1 MVGHVVCAKENMGLF
16 VSSGVSPLE
25 YFCNDTDIE
34 VFKSMFTL
42 SCMAKVITVKPVSAE
57 HLTPAVVVVAL

>member
-25 YFCNDTDIE
+25 YFCNDTE

-42 SCMAKVITVKPVSAE
+42 TCMAKVITVKPVSAE